1 MKKITFGLITFIALI
16 VFSSSQASALYDLN
30 YKTYWD
36 FGIGYS
42 IPSGGQ
48 WGEHYEPSLSVS
60 MSAEKP
66 RGENYALGIDI
77 GYEAGHPHFIVK
89 NCKPKIFYI
98 APYFKEVKDFGAVD
112 LYASIGLGL
121 YHRWV
126 AAYTDSRNGI
136 KYAGSFS
143 GKFGGNFGFG
153 ALYNLDN
160 GLSINLQLK
169 VHNIQ
174 KFVGINGTMVSA
186 TNFVPSLMIKKGF

>member
-1 MKKITFGLITFIALI
+1 MKKIIFSFIAFITLMA
-16 VFSSSQASALYDLN
+16 FSCPRASALYDLN
-30 YKTYWD
+30 HKTYLD

-42 IPSGGQ
+42 MPAGGD
-48 WGEHYEPSLSVS
+48 WGEQYESSLSAS
-60 MSAEKP
+60 ISIEKP
-66 RGENYALGIDI
+66 RSENYALGVDI
-77 GYEAGHPHFIVK
+77 GYEGGHAHFIEK

-98 APYFKEVKDFGAVD
+98 APYFKEIKDFGAID
-112 LYASIGLGL
+112 LYASIGIGL

-126 AAYTDSRNGI
+126 AAYTGANGA
-136 KYAGSFS
+136 KYAGAFS

-153 ALYNLDN
+153 ALYNFEN
-160 GLSINLQLK
+160 GLSLNLNLK

>member
-1 MKKITFGLITFIALI
+1 MKKITLGFITFIALI
-16 VFSSSQASALYDLN
+16 AFSSSQASALYDLN
-30 YKTYWD
+30 YKTYLD
-36 FGIGYS
+36 IGMGYS
-42 IPSGGQ
+42 MPAGGT
-48 WGEHYEPSLSVS
+48 WGEQYESALSVS

-66 RGENYALGIDI
+66 IGENYALGIDL
-77 GYEAGHPHFIVK
+77 GYEEGHPYFNEK
-89 NCKPKIFYI
+89 NCKPKILYI

-126 AAYTDSRNGI
+126 AAYTASNGA

-169 VHNIQ
+169 VHKIQ
-174 KFVGINGTMVSA
+174 KFVGVNGTMVNA
-186 TNFVPSLMIKKGF
+186 RNFVPSLMIKKGF